1 MRIVQT
7 PIIKSKQ
14 KQETTPE
21 IQKQNT
27 EGEELDFVIHTGNNE
42 ERQKIEEGNSTQVL
56 PAQINGNSNTKDL
69 INKQTDNSKTEDIA
83 TENMHHNKKSLNES
97 KTTTRKEESNCKATT
112 SKYVIGKGK
121 DRQRTARRNKIYREW
136 GKDTS
141 KQCTYTNSKKC
152 KRKYEKRKHGTSTN
166 IRNNR

>member
-14 KQETTPE
+14 KQETTAE

-69 INKQTDNSKTEDIA
+69 INRQIITKLKILQQKICITIRNHQMKARPQQGQKVKQTRKKKVT
-83 TENMHHNKKSLNES
+83 TKQPHQNM
-97 KTTTRKEESNCKATT
+97 
-112 SKYVIGKGK
+112 
-121 DRQRTARRNKIYREW
+121 
-136 GKDTS
+136 
-141 KQCTYTNSKKC
+141 
-152 KRKYEKRKHGTSTN
+152 
-166 IRNNR
+166 